1 LVRLNGVFER
11 YAPLFATNHAA
22 LSGGC
27 SGVDRG
33 FLELV
38 FGFSGAS
45 PAADFSGAAWF
56 PPTSRI

>member
-1 LVRLNGVFER
+1 VFER
-11 YAPLFATNHAA
+11 YALLFAINQAKV
-22 LSGGC
+22 SGGC
-27 SGVDRG
+27 LGGDRR